1 MNPENNLT
9 LVFLS
14 NKPSLLDIQLEYL
27 EKLNKKLTSPIIFA
41 AFNYNKQTDVKNVGC
56 NIENG
61 LARFKLGVES
71 IDTEYCKICADDDLF
86 ITHEFAPQLR
96 ILDNNP
102 DIVNVMGLSLSY
114 DSERKI
120 GIPESLRPSY
130 SSENPGTRICQLLL
144 NYGHFFY
151 GIYRTKVLKE
161 ALEILLKETTAP
173 LGNNVVELGLALL
186 SCISGKCSVYPAV
199 TLIRE
204 PSASES
210 WYNDLIILN
219 QAENLK
225 KLFMAILQKM
235 HHQNE
240 CPLEL
245 MNINDFHFWFRQYLM
260 KDLSCVAEK
269 YKNLIKA
276 NSFQSKHAGRAY
288 NIEKRDAYYLNRIC
302 EQKKVILNAHKTD
315 N

>member
-1 MNPENNLT
+1 MDLEKKLT

-14 NKPSLLDIQLEYL
+14 NKPTLLDIQLEYL
-27 EKLNKKLTSPIIFA
+27 DRLNIKLASRILFA
-41 AFNYNKQTDVKNVGC
+41 AFNYNKQTNIKNVGGD
-56 NIENG
+56 IENG
-61 LARFKLGVES
+61 FERFKLAVES

-86 ITHEFAPQLR
+86 IAHEIGPQLR

-102 DIVNVMGLSLSY
+102 DIVNIMGLSLSY
-114 DSERKI
+114 NSDRKI

-130 SSENPGTRICQLLL
+130 NSENPGTRICQLLL

-151 GIYRTKVLKE
+151 GIYRTKALKA
-161 ALEILLKETTAP
+161 ALEIFLKETTAP

-186 SCISGKCSVYPAV
+186 TCLSGKCSVYPSI

-204 PSASES
+204 PTASES

-219 QAENLK
+219 QAENIKRIFISILK
-225 KLFMAILQKM
+225 VLSD
-235 HHQNE
+235 QNK

-260 KDLSCVAEK
+260 KDLSCVDEK
-269 YKNLIKA
+269 YKNIIQG
-276 NSFQSKHAGRAY
+276 NGFQSKFAGSAY
-288 NIEKRDAYYLNRIC
+288 NIEKQDAFYLNKIC
-302 EQKKVILNAHKTD
+302 EQKKVILNAHKT
-315 N
+315 NN